1 MLNQFYIIES
11 WDEMNDRCRSIY
23 QIARM
28 SAGLTQYEAAEQL
41 NISIRTLGGYES
53 LNPIPHD
60 EIVCLMVDVYDARWL
75 GYEHL
80 RMSKLGMQIL
90 PEINIEDKAL
100 SVLVLQKE
108 CSDVDDV
115 KNSMISIVCDGR
127 IESHEEKQWKR
138 VTKEVFEMAGA
149 ALSIVF
155 TK

>member
-1 MLNQFYIIES
+1 
-11 WDEMNDRCRSIY
+11 MNGRYRSIY
-23 QIARM
+23 QTARIN
-28 SAGLTQYEAAEQL
+28 AGLTQYEAAEQL

-53 LNPIPHD
+53 LNPIPHSD
-60 EIVCLMVDVYDARWL
+60 IVQLMVEAYDAKWL

-80 RMSKLGMQIL
+80 RMSSNLGMKIL

-108 CSDVDDV
+108 CSDVETV
-115 KNSMISIVCDGR
+115 KNSMIDIVCDGK
-127 IESHEEKQWKR
+127 IDQHEEQQWR
-138 VTKEVFEMAGA
+138 AVTKEVFEMAGA